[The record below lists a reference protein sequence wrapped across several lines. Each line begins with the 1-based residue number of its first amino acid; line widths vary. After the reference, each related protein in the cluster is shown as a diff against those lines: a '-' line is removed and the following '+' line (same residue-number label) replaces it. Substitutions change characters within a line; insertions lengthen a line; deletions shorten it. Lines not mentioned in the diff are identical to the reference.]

1 MLTPHP
7 YCHMRLTD
15 VKNFELLKLGKM
27 HLPKKYIADMYY
39 YFYKI
44 YLFYNIILKIIII
57 LLYLYTRNSGCY
69 MPFFLAPAEA
79 FGSPSGSQWWPL
91 ATTMVT
97 KKNVYFEDH
106 FIR

>member
-57 LLYLYTRNSGCY
+57 LLFLYTRNSGCY
-69 MPFFLAPAEA
+69 IPFFLAPVAR
-79 FGSPSGSQWWPL
+79 SPSGGLWPL
-91 ATTMVT
+91 GRGL
-97 KKNVYFEDH
+97 KSKS
-106 FIR
+106 